1 MYHNISLIIL
11 SLLLPCSLIL
21 SIFFYPLIFF
31 TSRPQPLPYPLSLH
45 LPPSLSTY
53 LPPFTLLSVSLSLPS
68 SLSPLFLSLPL
79 PLSLHPLFCLSLPSP
94 LSFSP
99 LSFSSSPPPSPLL
112 SLSLSALVCGDDRLF
127 L

>member
-79 PLSLHPLFCLSLPSP
+79 TLPLPSSLSPSLLISPSSLSPSLP
-94 LSFSP
+94 
-99 LSFSSSPPPSPLL
+99 PS
-112 SLSLSALVCGDDRLF
+112 
-127 L
+127 